1 MPRKRAT
8 QQPGRPPKSR
18 RTPGSRRSSS
28 AGETRLILFGRHAVE
43 AALRNSSRTIHTIYA
58 AARYESF
65 VHELRP
71 AVPFAETETDAIR
84 NLLPQGAVHQDIA
97 AHVAPL
103 EQPALETLLST
114 SPKGPIIMLDQV
126 TDPHNIGAIFRT
138 CAAFG
143 AAALIMQEKHAPK
156 ETGTLAR
163 AASGA
168 LEMVP
173 WISAVN
179 LARSLETLAEA
190 GYWSIGLSGAAD
202 RSLEDSVSVDGKMCL
217 VLGAEGAGLRQNIEK
232 HCDTLAK
239 LDINPQMESLNVSNA
254 AAVSLYILARALKA

>member
-8 QQPGRPPKSR
+8 QHAPKAQKSQ
-18 RTPGSRRSSS
+18 RTPGSRRAQSTGDS
-28 AGETRLILFGRHAVE
+28 RLILFGRHAVE
-43 AALRNSSRTIHTIYA
+43 AALRNPRRTIHSLYA
-58 AARYESF
+58 NLRYQSFAA
-65 VHELRP
+65 ELRP
-71 AVPFAETETDAIR
+71 NVPFVPSESEAIR

-103 EQPALETLLST
+103 EQPALETLLDSQQG
-114 SPKGPIIMLDQV
+114 GPIIMLDQV

-179 LARSLETLAEA
+179 LARSLETIAQA
-190 GYWSIGLSGAAD
+190 GYWSIGLSGAAQ
-202 RSLEDSVSVDGKMCL
+202 RPLEESVSPGAKMCL

-239 LDINPQMESLNVSNA
+239 LDIDPQMESLNVSNA
-254 AAVSLYILARALKA
+254 AAVSLYILARAQKT